1 MAAAAPWEVLCAQH
15 HSVLS
20 SSEGTAQTEHR
31 CKLCPDLC
39 SGAVS
44 QPLKSAT
51 CDGSSLC
58 GSSCESP
65 PGGGGPGAAPEQ
77 AGGAVAAWN
86 LKLSTFCRAVEVGC
100 CSRTSGAR
108 LTLLRAALFFSAS
121 VDGFQ
126 PDLLPGKMGF
136 GAAMRLGYC

>member
-1 MAAAAPWEVLCAQH
+1 MLCWGGCCKLEGTLSVLGGSLSPLSALLAAESSAKAVAAAAPWEVLCAQH

-65 PGGGGPGAAPEQ
+65 PGGGGAGAAPE
-77 AGGAVAAWN
+77 
-86 LKLSTFCRAVEVGC
+86 
-100 CSRTSGAR
+100 
-108 LTLLRAALFFSAS
+108 
-121 VDGFQ
+121 
-126 PDLLPGKMGF
+126 
-136 GAAMRLGYC
+136 